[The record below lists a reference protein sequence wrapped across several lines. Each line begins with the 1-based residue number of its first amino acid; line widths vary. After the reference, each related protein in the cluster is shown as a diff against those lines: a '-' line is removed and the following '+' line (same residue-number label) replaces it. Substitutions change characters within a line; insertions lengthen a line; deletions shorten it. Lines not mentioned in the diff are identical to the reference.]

1 MFIGEYTYSI
11 DDKKR
16 LAIPPKFREILG
28 KKAVITK
35 GLDTCLFLYPIKE
48 WEVEAEKL
56 GNLQST
62 QTSARSYTRIMLASA
77 RDVEFDALGR
87 ILLPEYL
94 KDWAGFGKKVVVT
107 GVYKKIEI
115 WDEKKWTEYKEKVEP
130 NMDSIAE
137 SLKEYGI

>member
-16 LAIPPKFREILG
+16 LAIPPKFREVLG

-56 GNLQST
+56 GKYY
-62 QTSARSYTRIMLASA
+62 SAVS
-77 RDVEFDALGR
+77 
-87 ILLPEYL
+87 
-94 KDWAGFGKKVVVT
+94 KK
-107 GVYKKIEI
+107 Y
-115 WDEKKWTEYKEKVEP
+115 
-130 NMDSIAE
+130 
-137 SLKEYGI
+137 

>member
-16 LAIPPKFREILG
+16 LAIPPKFREVLG

-56 GNLQST
+56 GNLQS
-62 QTSARSYTRIMLASA
+62 SARSYTRIMLASA

-94 KDWAGFGKKVVVT
+94 KEWAGLGKKVVVT
-107 GVYKKIEI
+107 GVYKKIEL

>member
-1 MFIGEYTYSI
+1 MDKSGDNSPILWITHMFIGEYTYSI

-16 LAIPPKFREILG
+16 LAIPPKFREVLG

-48 WEVEAEKL
+48 WEVEAEKI

-94 KDWAGFGKKVVVT
+94 KDWAGFGKKVV
-107 GVYKKIEI
+107 EI
-115 WDEKKWTEYKEKVEP
+115 GRASCRERV
-130 NMDSIAE
+130 
-137 SLKEYGI
+137 